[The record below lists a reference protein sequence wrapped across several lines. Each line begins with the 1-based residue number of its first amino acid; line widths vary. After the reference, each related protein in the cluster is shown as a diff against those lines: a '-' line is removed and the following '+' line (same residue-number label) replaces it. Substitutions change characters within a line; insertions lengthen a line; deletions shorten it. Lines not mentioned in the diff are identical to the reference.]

1 MKGSIQGVNC
11 LNDRVMSVYRARGGA
26 LLIAQT
32 NFLANTS
39 VQIQCRAIWM
49 QINCQYFLVF
59 AADGTCPSCSAET
72 DRMGDHALGCQ
83 KYQERIARHDQLRDV
98 LGY

>member
-32 NFLANTS
+32 KFLANTS
-39 VQIQCRAIWM
+39 VQIQCTAIWM
-49 QINCQYFLVF
+49 KSNCQNFWVF
-59 AADGTCPSCSAET
+59 AAESNCPSCSAKT

-83 KYQERIARHDQLRDV
+83 KYQERIARYDQLRDV
-98 LGY
+98 LG